1 MPKMNIDG
9 IEIEVPAGITVLQA
23 CELAGKEIPR
33 FCYHE
38 RLSVAGNC
46 RMCLVE
52 QEKAP
57 KPIASCAMPVAEGMV
72 IKTDSPI
79 VHKARK
85 GVMEFL
91 LINHPL
97 DCPICDQGGE
107 CDLQDQAM
115 AFGKSFSRYQEEK
128 RAVTDKDF
136 GPLVRTEMTRCIQCT
151 RCIRF
156 STEVAGVEV
165 LGATSRGEHMEVT
178 TYVEKGIASELS
190 GNLIDLC
197 PVGALTSKPYAFTAR
212 PWELTKTESVDVA
225 DAVGVNIR
233 IDSRGREVL
242 RILPRLNEDVNEEW
256 MADKGRFWVDGLKR
270 QRLDRPFIRENG
282 KLRAATWPEAFD
294 AIAAKV
300 KNVAGNRIAA
310 LAGDMLD
317 AESLFALKELMG
329 ALGSANIDC
338 RQDGAALDAG
348 NRASYLFNSTIAGI
362 DKADVILLVGSNPRW
377 EAPVVNA
384 RIRKRHLKGG
394 LKVASVGAV
403 GDLTYPV
410 EMLGAGPETLGEL
423 AKGGHSFAEALKNAK
438 APMIIIGQ
446 GALARPDGAA
456 VLGLARKLAD
466 ALGVVREGWN
476 GFNVLHTAASRVA
489 GLELGF
495 VPGQG
500 GRDVNGILEGSA
512 KGEIDVVYLLGADE
526 IDTNRL
532 GKAFVIYQGHHG
544 DRGAHRADVVLPGAA
559 YTEKDGT
566 YMNTEGR
573 PQLGRLAIFPPGEAK
588 ADWSIL
594 RALSE
599 VLGKKLGYDSLE
611 QLRRKLYQA
620 NPRFQR
626 LGAIEPASWGSFGG
640 TGEPGRDAFKPA
652 IANYYMTDPVSRA
665 SATMAQCTERFVLP
679 AAGGKTGTHG

>member
-1 MPKMNIDG
+1 MPKMTIDG
-9 IEIEVPAGITVLQA
+9 VEIEVPAGITVLQA

-57 KPIASCAMPVAEGMV
+57 KPIASCAMPVADGMV
-72 IKTDSPI
+72 IKTDSPV

-115 AFGKSFSRYQEEK
+115 AFGKSFSRYNEEK

-136 GPLVRTEMTRCIQCT
+136 GPLVKTEMTRCIQCT

-156 STEVAGVEV
+156 ATEVAGVEV
-165 LGATSRGEHMEVT
+165 LGAVSRGEHMEVT

-212 PWELTKTESVDVA
+212 PWELTKTESVDVS

-242 RILPRLNEDVNEEW
+242 RVLPRLNEDVNEEW
-256 MADKGRFWVDGLKR
+256 LADKGRFWVDGLKR
-270 QRLDRPFIRENG
+270 QRLDRPFVRIDG
-282 KLRAATWPEAFD
+282 KLRAATWDEAFGY
-294 AIAAKV
+294 IAAKLKGV
-300 KNVAGNRIAA
+300 DGKRIGAI
-310 LAGDMLD
+310 AGDQCD
-317 AESLFALKELMG
+317 AESMFALKEFMT
-329 ALGSANIDC
+329 ALGSPHIDC
-338 RQDGAALDAG
+338 RQDGAAADA
-348 NRASYLFNSTIAGI
+348 NVRASYLFNSTISGV
-362 DKADVILLVGSNPRW
+362 DKADAILLVGTNPRW
-377 EAPVVNA
+377 EAPVLNA
-384 RIRKRHLKGG
+384 RIRKRYLKGG
-394 LKVASVGAV
+394 LKIASIGNVAE
-403 GDLTYPV
+403 LTYPV
-410 EMLGAGPETLGEL
+410 EILGTGGDTLNQL
-423 AKGGHSFAEALKNAK
+423 VNSNHSFAETLKNAK
-438 APMIIIGQ
+438 APMIVVGN
-446 GALARPDGAA
+446 GVLARPDGAA
-456 VLGLARKLAD
+456 VLGLVKKLAD
-466 ALGVVREGWN
+466 ASHVVRDGWN
-476 GFNVLHTAASRVA
+476 GFNVLQVAASRVA

-495 VPGQG
+495 VPQAG
-500 GRDVNGILEGSA
+500 GRDVHGILEGA
-512 KGEIDVVYLLGADE
+512 QNGEIEVVYLLGADE
-526 IDTNRL
+526 IDTHRL
-532 GKAFVIYQGHHG
+532 GKSFVIYQGHHG
-544 DRGAHRADVVLPGAA
+544 DCGAHRADVILPGAA

-566 YMNTEGR
+566 YMNIEGR
-573 PQLGRLAIFPPGEAK
+573 AQLGRLSVFPPGDAK

-599 VLGKKLGYDSLE
+599 VIGHKLGYDSLD
-611 QLRRKLYQA
+611 QLRRKLYQM
-620 NPRFQR
+620 NGRFQR
-626 LGAIEPASWGSFGG
+626 LDQIEPAIWKAFGQQS
-640 TGEPGRDAFKPA
+640 EIGRDPFRSG
-652 IANYYMTDPVSRA
+652 IHNYYMTDPISRA
-665 SATMAQCTERFVLP
+665 SVTMAQCTERFVSTF
-679 AAGGKTGTHG
+679 AVGKTGTHG